1 MSSTQKASR
10 PGHANGEH
18 EPPLRVVDA
27 EDLLRTARDTGDE
40 IGLDFCDGIN
50 IASNAI
56 RGVVQDADS
65 SLAEAEESVP

>member
-1 MSSTQKASR
+1 MSSTQKTSR

-27 EDLLRTARDTGDE
+27 EDLPHTARDTGDE
-40 IGLDFCDGIN
+40 IGLDFCDGID
-50 IASNAI
+50 IAREAI

-65 SLAEAEESVP
+65 SRIEAEEGAP